1 MATMDSLS
9 SELSALRNEVKS
21 MHKLL
26 RKVRQHQ
33 EDPDGEKA
41 KERAAKSGFNKLQ
54 RVSPEL
60 ASFLGLADG
69 EGISRGQV
77 TSRISKYVKENNLK
91 SPDNGRVILL
101 DDKLKSILKD
111 VPEGVEIKI
120 TNLQTYIKPHYL
132 GPLDAPVVAEPPT
145 PAPTPTKK
153 VVKRPVVKKP
163 VAAA

>member
-111 VPEGVEIKI
+111 VPDGVEIKI

-132 GPLDAPVVAEPPT
+132 GPMDAPVAEPPT
-145 PAPTPTKK
+145 PVPTPTKK

>member
-111 VPEGVEIKI
+111 VPDGVEIKI

-132 GPLDAPVVAEPPT
+132 GPLDAPVAEPPT